1 MQWIRRLLMRL
12 SMRPTL
18 RRVGLLVASII
29 AIAICCSTI
38 SEALLRIR
46 DARRFPPVGR
56 LVDIGG
62 IRLHLDCRGSGSPT
76 VVLESGLDHLGSL
89 SWMAVHDSIART
101 TRVCAYS
108 RAGFL
113 WSDARAEPF
122 DATRVP
128 RDLHALLSVAGEQSP
143 FVMVGHSLGGPY
155 AMLFTARYPLDVAAL
170 VLIDASH
177 PAQQPRLAAALGT
190 PVSALM
196 PSAVQM
202 KVYVALAQIGVLR
215 WTSLAKA
222 PSGWPAPVR
231 RAFTAFLPP
240 SASALRDE
248 ILATA
253 STLAAAGDSTSLG
266 ARPLV
271 VLSAGAEASDATL
284 AAQGHSR
291 TQEAQRHAAWLAL
304 QADELTWSTR
314 SRQEIVSDATH
325 YIQFD
330 RPDVV
335 IRAVR
340 GVVTQLRDSR

>member
-1 MQWIRRLLMRL
+1 MK
-12 SMRPTL
+12 
-18 RRVGLLVASII
+18 RVGLYIVSIL
-29 AIAICCSTI
+29 AFAICCSTI
-38 SEALLRIR
+38 SEALLRMR

-62 IRLHLDCRGSGSPT
+62 IRLHLDCRGTGSPT

-89 SWMAVHDSIART
+89 SWMAVHDSISRT

-108 RAGFL
+108 RAGLL
-113 WSDARAEPF
+113 WSDARSEPF
-122 DATRVP
+122 DAARVP
-128 RDLHALLSVAGEQSP
+128 RDLHDLLAAAGEHAP

-177 PAQQPRLAAALGT
+177 PAQQPRLAAALGK

-196 PSAVQM
+196 PSALQM
-202 KVYVALAQIGVLR
+202 KVYVALARLGVLR
-215 WTSLAKA
+215 WTSLASA
-222 PSGWPAPVR
+222 PQGWPAPVR

-240 SASALRDE
+240 SASALRGE

-253 STLAAAGDSTSLG
+253 STLAAAGHSTSLG

-271 VLSAGAEASDATL
+271 VLSAGARASDATL
-284 AAQGHSR
+284 ADQGYSRAQE
-291 TQEAQRHAAWLAL
+291 TQRHAAWMAL
-304 QADELTWSTR
+304 QADELRWSTR
-314 SRQEIVSDATH
+314 SRHEIVVDATH

-335 IRAVR
+335 IRSVR
-340 GVVTQLRDSR
+340 GVVTQLRSAR